1 MKGHTCIGAQLF
13 DPPESNLDVMCQEIA
28 LHHHDRWDGGAS
40 GYPGKITL
48 NQFSIADG
56 VVPKAENLSG
66 NDIPLSARIVAVADV
81 FDALSH
87 KRCYKDSWS
96 IEDSFAEIQE
106 NAGSQFDAE
115 VVLAFMQVKDRICSI
130 QVAFPDDLEAP
141 Q

>member
-1 MKGHTCIGAQLF
+1 MGRNISFRA
-13 DPPESNLDVMCQEIA
+13 
-28 LHHHDRWDGGAS
+28 
-40 GYPGKITL
+40 
-48 NQFSIADG
+48 
-56 VVPKAENLSG
+56 G

-106 NAGSQFDAE
+106 NAGSQFDPE